1 MSMPIPNDRRVPNYL
16 RQSGRPHLT
25 PRQRRRVE
33 HKEARR
39 ESLLGQRPPKRSR
52 GR

>member
-16 RQSGRPHLT
+16 RQSGRPSLT
-25 PRQRRRVE
+25 PRQRRRAE

-39 ESLLGQRPPKRSR
+39 ESILGQRPPKRSR
-52 GR
+52 DR